1 MRATILKVSVL
12 VAIISMPF
20 VSLAQNKSNKND
32 SKVRIKVEKEIDGKK
47 EVYERSFDASNMS
60 TSEKNEMI
68 SKIQDSLLADSKGKN
83 HKLKIEVDEGD
94 GRSVNDFHFESE
106 DNNDDNI
113 MIERSPRVR
122 IFKDGDGDDFM
133 KEFRIEMD
141 DLGNK
146 ISRSF
151 RDMPRFNFEDTQVFP
166 NSSSKTIKDLN
177 VYPNKPKTETLNVR
191 FYAPEKGNVNIKVM
205 DTKGTIIA
213 KEEVKDFSGEFVGQ
227 ISIPKSEGVVFVMV
241 TQGEDGLVKRVVL
254 KNSEEKRD

>member
-12 VAIISMPF
+12 VAIFSVPF
-20 VSLAQNKSNKND
+20 VSLAQNKSSKND

-60 TSEKNEMI
+60 ASEKDEMI
-68 SKIQDSLLADSKGKN
+68 TNIQDSLLADSKGKN
-83 HKLKIEVDEGD
+83 HKLKIEIDEGD
-94 GRSVNDFHFESE
+94 SKSTSDFHFDRDNDE
-106 DNNDDNI
+106 DI
-113 MIERSPRVR
+113 VIERSPRVR

-151 RDMPRFNFEDTQVFP
+151 RDMPRINFEDTQVFP

-205 DTKGTIIA
+205 DTKGAIIA
-213 KEEVKDFSGEFVGQ
+213 KEEVKEFSGEFVGQ
-227 ISIPKSEGVVFVMV
+227 ITIPKSEGVVFVMV